1 MSTEEEAEAQAA
13 EGQAAN
19 APAEVPTAES
29 WVEGQGVPRIFAQQ
43 LAAAFGMS
51 FTPKPPSR
59 DEVMAAIDS
68 RDILVRAL
76 VAAPSVKADDHST
89 LEAVANAPPLVQKIA
104 DLLWAAVLQRM
115 VDRLAPSMT
124 IQPKS
129 NEAASAFVRAIATAV
144 MGVGLGRYIAG
155 DPVSDPPALASSYR
169 EEANE
174 VRAALELA
182 SASEEVMAEIVQMA
196 SATAEGD
203 YAKPD
208 DSKLLEAML
217 AYAEAKKE
225 AQAEP
230 LAAARR
236 SIVHHTRASFVANHE
251 ELVAVGLAEDTQQEE
266 DIPPPPPPL
275 PQEDISSPAPASA
288 PVVTPV
294 PDLAASPAPVVAP
307 SPTAPAPVA
316 LPATPAPTPAPTPA
330 TPAAPAPTPA
340 APAAAGIS
348 GLAGEVAE
356 KAATKPAPAAPAP
369 VSPPVAPAAPA
380 VLSEADMAQRD
391 AERAAQRALA
401 EQQQLDRERELKERQ
416 DQFGTPRSR
425 LGSLSQRAADGARKL
440 VTSFVPT
447 PVNISSARTYKD
459 YSHVSTSSRMPTS
472 IYTGT
477 ERSRSPFKDVAP
489 VLMGGGNATFFIGSA
504 AKQATGTTPAGP
516 PRSADK
522 GPFIRL

>member
-1 MSTEEEAEAQAA
+1 
-13 EGQAAN
+13 
-19 APAEVPTAES
+19 
-29 WVEGQGVPRIFAQQ
+29 
-43 LAAAFGMS
+43 
-51 FTPKPPSR
+51 
-59 DEVMAAIDS
+59 
-68 RDILVRAL
+68 
-76 VAAPSVKADDHST
+76 
-89 LEAVANAPPLVQKIA
+89 
-104 DLLWAAVLQRM
+104 
-115 VDRLAPSMT
+115 
-124 IQPKS
+124 
-129 NEAASAFVRAIATAV
+129 
-144 MGVGLGRYIAG
+144 
-155 DPVSDPPALASSYR
+155 
-169 EEANE
+169 
-174 VRAALELA
+174 
-182 SASEEVMAEIVQMA
+182 
-196 SATAEGD
+196 
-203 YAKPD
+203 
-208 DSKLLEAML
+208 
-217 AYAEAKKE
+217 
-225 AQAEP
+225 
-230 LAAARR
+230 
-236 SIVHHTRASFVANHE
+236 
-251 ELVAVGLAEDTQQEE
+251 
-266 DIPPPPPPL
+266 
-275 PQEDISSPAPASA
+275 
-288 PVVTPV
+288 
-294 PDLAASPAPVVAP
+294 VAP